1 MRGEGRCLGLNAR
14 RTSSNQRP
22 CVYSKQPQAARPSRR
37 RHAKGACAADRT
49 QVLGQGCQL
58 LRSHFARTRVAPG
71 GRRALLAVGA
81 DDEPGGA
88 RDADALAG
96 RAAAAD
102 ERGEEARRLTAAA
115 VAAVVKPRPTI
126 MERAVEG
133 KASDS
138 RH

>member
-1 MRGEGRCLGLNAR
+1 MRGEGRCLGLDAR

-22 CVYSKQPQAARPSRR
+22 CVYPKQPQAARPSRR
-37 RHAKGACAADRT
+37 RQVKGACAADRT

-58 LRSHFARTRVAPG
+58 LRSHFARARVAPG

-88 RDADALAG
+88 RDADTLAG

-102 ERGEEARRLTAAA
+102 ERGRQPHIVVAEEEARRLAAAA
-115 VAAVVKPRPTI
+115 VAAVVP
-126 MERAVEG
+126 
-133 KASDS
+133 S
-138 RH
+138 